1 MSKAIPN
8 TILVLRIFTLAAC
21 VASGVCLILDNFTVD
36 GDKTRFQDI
45 IAFRYVLS
53 AAAIGA
59 AYNLIQLPCNI
70 YYACTKKRLIR
81 NQCMPHFDFYADK
94 VVSLVLAS
102 GVGAGFGV
110 GFEFKKFLK
119 LLLPLLALLG
129 GLDNLDEELTKNND
143 FFDKAI
149 IATGILL
156 VGAVCMAVVSVL
168 TSITRTSNS
177 GFFG

>member
-1 MSKAIPN
+1 M
-8 TILVLRIFTLAAC
+8 
-21 VASGVCLILDNFTVD
+21 
-36 GDKTRFQDI
+36 
-45 IAFRYVLS
+45 LS

-81 NQCMPHFDFYADK
+81 NQCMPQFDFYADK

-110 GFEFKKFLK
+110 GFEFKSFFK

-129 GLDNLDEELTKNND
+129 ALDNLGEEQTKNND
-143 FFDKAI
+143 FFEKAI